1 MNNENLNEEQRFF
14 TASTIVEKEAV
25 VNSGVN
31 DIEEHSE
38 NFYG

>member
-14 TASTIVEKEAV
+14 TASTIVEKETV